1 MEKKEKTIEERLE
14 EEIGEGDE
22 DEATAEEEKGKKK
35 IELDWGMD
43 PSERLR
49 IEMESLQEN
58 DQMRLVANERI
69 AEFAK
74 DQSLAE
80 AYRAK
85 KRTLEEVIDYI
96 VGEARKMAVGSRA
109 VVRDEEV
116 YGWAI
121 HYVQDGKEKG
131 TKEKKLS
138 VGVLTKEDEAE
149 LVEKAKKDF
158 YDAEMRLLKEEADR
172 KAKKER
178 EKAERKKAAEEAKNR
193 ERGYEQVSLFSFS
206 EESEGGKA

>member
-1 MEKKEKTIEERLE
+1 MEKEKTVEERLE
-14 EEIGEGDE
+14 DEIGEDE
-22 DEATAEEEKGKKK
+22 DDESPSEEEKGKKK

-58 DQMRLVANERI
+58 DQMRIVAKELI
-69 AEFAK
+69 SEFAK
-74 DQSLAE
+74 DPNLAE
-80 AYRAK
+80 AYRSK

-96 VGEARKMAVGSRA
+96 VGEARKMAIGSRA

-121 HYVQDGKEKG
+121 HYVQDGKEKE
-131 TKEKKLS
+131 TKAKKLS

-149 LVEKAKKDF
+149 LAEKARKDF
-158 YDAEMRLLKEEADR
+158 YDAEMRRLKEEAER
-172 KAKKER
+172 KAKRER
-178 EKAERKKAAEEAKNR
+178 EKAERKKADEEARKR

-206 EESEGGKA
+206 DESEGGKA

>member
-1 MEKKEKTIEERLE
+1 MEKEKTVEERLE
-14 EEIGEGDE
+14 EEIGEDE
-22 DEATAEEEKGKKK
+22 DDEATDEEEKGKKK
-35 IELDWGMD
+35 IDLDWGMD

-58 DQMRLVANERI
+58 DQMRLVAKELI
-69 AEFAK
+69 SEFAK
-74 DQSLAE
+74 DPGLAE

-96 VGEARKMAVGSRA
+96 VGEARKMAVGGRA

-121 HYVQDGKEKG
+121 HYVQDGKEKD
-131 TKEKKLS
+131 TKAKKLS
-138 VGVLTKEDEAE
+138 VGVLTKEDEEEIA
-149 LVEKAKKDF
+149 EKAKKDF
-158 YDAEMRLLKEEADR
+158 YDAEMKRLKEEADR
-172 KAKKER
+172 KAKRER
-178 EKAERKKAAEEAKNR
+178 EKAERKKAEEEAKKR

-206 EESEGGKA
+206 EEADGGKA

>member
-1 MEKKEKTIEERLE
+1 MEKEKTVEERLE
-14 EEIGEGDE
+14 EEIGEDEE
-22 DEATAEEEKGKKK
+22 DEAPAEEEKGEKK
-35 IELDWGMD
+35 IDLDWGMD

-49 IEMESLQEN
+49 IETEALPEN
-58 DQMRLVANERI
+58 DQMRLVAKELI

-74 DQSLAE
+74 DPNLAE

-109 VVRDEEV
+109 MVSDETV

-121 HYVQDGKEKG
+121 HYVQDGEEKE
-131 TKEKKLS
+131 TKVKKLS
-138 VGVLTKEDEAE
+138 VNVLTRETEEEIA
-149 LVEKAKKDF
+149 EKAKKDF
-158 YDAEMRLLKEEADR
+158 YESEMRRLKDEAER

-178 EKAERKKAAEEAKNR
+178 ERAEKKKAEEEAKKR

>member
-1 MEKKEKTIEERLE
+1 MEKEKNVEERLE
-14 EEIGEGDE
+14 EEIGEDEE
-22 DEATAEEEKGKKK
+22 DEAPSDEEKEKKK
-35 IELDWGMD
+35 NELDWFMD

-58 DQMRLVANERI
+58 DQMRLVAKELI

-74 DQSLAE
+74 DPGLAE

-85 KRTLEEVIDYI
+85 KRTLEEVVDYI

-121 HYVQDGKEKG
+121 HYVQDGKEKE
-131 TKEKKLS
+131 KKAKKLS

-149 LVEKAKKDF
+149 LAEKARKDF
-158 YDAEMRLLKEEADR
+158 YDAEMRRLKEEAER
-172 KAKKER
+172 KAKRER
-178 EKAERKKAAEEAKNR
+178 EKAERKKADEEARKR
-193 ERGYEQVSLFSFS
+193 DRGYEQVSLFSFS
-206 EESEGGKA
+206 EEAEGGKA

>member
-1 MEKKEKTIEERLE
+1 MEKEKTVEERLE
-14 EEIGEGDE
+14 EEIGEDDE

-35 IELDWGMD
+35 IDLDWGMD

-49 IEMESLQEN
+49 IEMEALQEN
-58 DQMRLVANERI
+58 DQMRLVAKELI
-69 AEFAK
+69 SEFAK
-74 DQSLAE
+74 DPNLAE

-85 KRTLEEVIDYI
+85 KRTLDEVIDYI
-96 VGEARKMAVGSRA
+96 VGEARKMAIGSRA

-121 HYVQDGKEKG
+121 HYVQDGKEKD
-131 TKEKKLS
+131 TKAKKLS

-149 LVEKAKKDF
+149 LTEKARKDF
-158 YDAEMRLLKEEADR
+158 YDAEIRRLKEEAER
-172 KAKKER
+172 KAKRER
-178 EKAERKKAAEEAKNR
+178 EKAERKKADEEARKR

-206 EESEGGKA
+206 ESVEGGKA

>member
-1 MEKKEKTIEERLE
+1 MEKEKTVEERLE
-14 EEIGEGDE
+14 EEIGEGEDDE
-22 DEATAEEEKGKKK
+22 STSEEEKGKKK

-49 IEMESLQEN
+49 IEMESMQEN
-58 DQMRLVANERI
+58 DQMRLVAKELI

-74 DQSLAE
+74 DPILAE
-80 AYRAK
+80 AYREK
-85 KRTLEEVIDYI
+85 KRTLDEVIEYI

-138 VGVLTKEDEAE
+138 VGVLTKEDEKEIA
-149 LVEKAKKDF
+149 EKAKKDF
-158 YDAEMRLLKEEADR
+158 YDAEMRRLKEEAER
-172 KAKKER
+172 KAKRER
-178 EKAERKKAAEEAKNR
+178 ERAERKKAAEEARNR

-206 EESEGGKA
+206 ESAEGGKA

>member
-1 MEKKEKTIEERLE
+1 MEKKEKTVKERLDD
-14 EEIGEGDE
+14 EIGEDE
-22 DEATAEEEKGKKK
+22 DDEAPDEEEKGKKK
-35 IELDWGMD
+35 IDLDWGMD

-49 IEMESLQEN
+49 IEMKALQEN
-58 DQMRLVANERI
+58 DQMRLVAKELI

-74 DQSLAE
+74 DPSLAE

-85 KRTLEEVIDYI
+85 KRTLDEVIDYI
-96 VGEARKMAVGSRA
+96 VGEARKMAVGGRA

-121 HYVQDGKEKG
+121 HYVQDGKENG

-149 LVEKAKKDF
+149 IAEKAKKDF
-158 YDAEMRLLKEEADR
+158 YDAEMRRLKEEAER
-172 KAKKER
+172 KDKKER
-178 EKAERKKAAEEAKNR
+178 EKAERKKAEEKAKKR

-206 EESEGGKA
+206 EEAEGGKA